1 MKLAR
6 LIFKNALRN
15 RLRAV
20 LTIGGSAFLMWVLIF
35 IMTAMTEM
43 EAWEGESAGK
53 LRVAVQHSTGLATP
67 LPYSLEDFLK
77 REPVTRHA
85 SHVAKLN
92 WFQGVYK
99 DPKNWFARFAV
110 DHEVIREVWDEFKMP
125 DDQYK
130 AFGDT
135 RNGCIAGKALAEK
148 FGWKIGE
155 RIPIKGDIYPCDL
168 DLVLVGIYAGKNARE
183 EQQLYF
189 QWKYM
194 NELLNDSKPVG
205 TFWLRARTLED
216 LPKLKEIIDAHTK
229 NSSDPTESMTE
240 KEFGAQFTAMMGNY
254 KALIAGL
261 GTIVLIIM
269 ILMTANTMA
278 MVARERVTEI
288 AVLRTLGF
296 PALSILVMILGE
308 ALVLTMS
315 GGALALAGSVLLFNV
330 GQKSPVPD
338 FFPTFIVE
346 PVTIG
351 VAVGAS
357 FACGILSALIPAV
370 RAATRKI
377 VDGLRQVV

>member
-67 LPYSLEDFLK
+67 LPYALEDFLK
-77 REPVTRHA
+77 REPVSKHA

-99 DPKNWFARFAV
+99 DPSHWFARFAV

-130 AFGDT
+130 AFCDT
-135 RNGCIAGKALAEK
+135 RNGCIAGAALADK
-148 FGWKIGE
+148 YGWKIGD
-155 RIPIKGDIYPCDL
+155 RIPIQGDIYACNL
-168 DLVLVGIYAGKNARE
+168 DLVLVGIYRGKNARE

-189 QWKYM
+189 QWKYL
-194 NELLNDSKPVG
+194 NELVGDTKPVG

-261 GTIVLIIM
+261 GTIVLVIM

-296 PALSILVMILGE
+296 PAASILVMILGE

-315 GGALALAGSVLLFNV
+315 GGALALGGSILLFNV

-357 FACGILSALIPAV
+357 FGCGILSALIPAL
-370 RAATRKI
+370 RAATRRI